1 MKISVI
7 TATYNA
13 QASVAEALESVLS
26 QSHPDVE
33 LIVIDGDSKD
43 FTMRV
48 LERYAINQLV
58 SEPDNGIY
66 DALNKG
72 IKRATGDVVGFL
84 HADDL
89 FACIDVLANV
99 AKAFENP
106 EVDAVYGDLEYVSK
120 ENTKRVVR
128 VWDSG
133 IFSLKKLKRGWMP
146 PHPTLYLRR
155 AWYERLGAFD
165 TQYRIAAD
173 YDFMLRFL
181 SQPNIKVVYLPDVF
195 VKMRVGG
202 ESNKSLK
209 NLIQKSK
216 EDYLALRANGVGG
229 LLTLLCK
236 NVSKIPQ
243 FVKARL
249 LGGV

>member
-1 MKISVI
+1 LKISVI

-33 LIVIDGDSKD
+33 LIVIDGASKD

-48 LERYAINQLV
+48 LERYTINQLV

-89 FACIDVLANV
+89 FASTDVLANV
-99 AKAFENP
+99 AKVFENP
-106 EVDAVYGDLEYVSK
+106 DVDAVYGNLEYVSK
-120 ENTKRVVR
+120 ENTKCVVR
-128 VWDSG
+128 VWESG
-133 IFSLKKLKRGWMP
+133 DFSLKNLKRGWMP

-181 SQPNIKVVYLPDVF
+181 SQPTINIVYIPDVL

-202 ESNKSLK
+202 ASNKSLK
-209 NLIQKSK
+209 NLLRKSR
-216 EDYLALRANGVGG
+216 EDYAILRKNGIGGVGA
-229 LLTLLCK
+229 LIWK
-236 NVSKIPQ
+236 NLSKIPQ
-243 FVKARL
+243 FFHSVT
-249 LGGV
+249 